1 MNQAEMKK
9 KLETIVGKVK
19 HAEKNAEK
27 QVREAMKSAEKFRET
42 QMKNVQSLIKQAR
55 SLKKEDI
62 AARAEQVR
70 KDLEKGASQGFE
82 LLLAK
87 LNVPTRGEVDRLNKR
102 ISALQK
108 KIDEF
113 ETSSKS

>member
-42 QMKNVQSLIKQAR
+42 QMKNVHSLIKQAR
-55 SLKKEDI
+55 SLKKEDF

-102 ISALQK
+102 ITALQK